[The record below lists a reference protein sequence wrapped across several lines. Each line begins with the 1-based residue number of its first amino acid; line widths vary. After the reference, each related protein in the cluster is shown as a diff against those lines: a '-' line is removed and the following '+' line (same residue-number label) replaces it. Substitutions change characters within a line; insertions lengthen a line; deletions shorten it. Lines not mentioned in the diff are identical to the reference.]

1 MENPFLSL
9 FSQSFD
15 SFLGVLPIILP
26 VFIIWRIIVE
36 YVDYARQK
44 NWNSQKHT
52 LLEIIPPSDVKKSPA
67 AMELFLISLHQ
78 TGGEST
84 WIKKYIDG
92 ATRAWFSLE
101 IVSFGGQV
109 HFYIWMQTKYK
120 RFIESQLHAQ
130 YPGIETRESEDYA
143 QIFDFDPSNNELFGI
158 EFGLGKPDPY
168 PIKTYVDY
176 ALDTQDKEDLQIDPI
191 TPMIELLASLNP
203 GEFMWFQYI
212 VRAHKKEDPNP
223 DKWFGDKIDNWEKD
237 AVKYIE
243 ELRDKS
249 VSKLEDSAGKKV
261 AVNQTEGQKRKIVAL
276 ERSISKLAFDVGIRA
291 LYMADKDSFDGINR
305 GVLSASLKQFNSA
318 ELNGF
323 KGIHATDFDFP
334 WQDFGGHK
342 LKKLKYEILE
352 QYKDRKYFF
361 SSLPGT
367 TFGGKKKRK
376 SMVLNTEELATIFHF
391 PGKVSKTT
399 SLQRVESRK
408 VGPPLNLPI

>member
-9 FSQSFD
+9 FAQSFD

-36 YVDYARQK
+36 YVGYARQK

-237 AVKYIE
+237 AAKYIE

-249 VSKLEDSAGKKV
+249 VSKLEDSAGKKI

-342 LKKLKYEILE
+342 LKRLKYEILE